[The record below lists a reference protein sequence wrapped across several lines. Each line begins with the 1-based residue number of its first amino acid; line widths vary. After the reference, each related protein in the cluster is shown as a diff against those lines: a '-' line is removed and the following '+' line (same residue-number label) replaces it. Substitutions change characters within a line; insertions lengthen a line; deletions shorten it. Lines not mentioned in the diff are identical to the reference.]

1 MDLTIERMR
10 TIVRDG
16 LITNDMWLGQARQ
29 SDFRQMYERT
39 GLIGAYDYALFSS
52 VVDHMIAGN
61 ALFAQASALQV
72 ARYRQEVIEMG
83 AVYAFGCTEIN
94 SGSDVRN
101 LQTRVTFEPQS
112 QCLILHTP
120 SPAACKY

>member
-1 MDLTIERMR
+1 MTCGCGRRVSQTFDRCTSA
-10 TIVRDG
+10 
-16 LITNDMWLGQARQ
+16 LGH
-29 SDFRQMYERT
+29 
-39 GLIGAYDYALFSS
+39 IGAYDYALFSS
-52 VVDHMIAGN
+52 IVDHMIAGN

-101 LQTRVTFEPQS
+101 LQTLSP
-112 QCLILHTP
+112 LI
-120 SPAACKY
+120 A